1 MFYVYEIMRGFIGV
15 GNYRLKNMYLGVVV
29 DKCDLV
35 FLNDVCVLEKI
46 VDLVKG
52 KMVENE

>member
-1 MFYVYEIMRGFIGV
+1 MFYVYEIMRGFSGV

-52 KMVENE
+52 KMVKNE